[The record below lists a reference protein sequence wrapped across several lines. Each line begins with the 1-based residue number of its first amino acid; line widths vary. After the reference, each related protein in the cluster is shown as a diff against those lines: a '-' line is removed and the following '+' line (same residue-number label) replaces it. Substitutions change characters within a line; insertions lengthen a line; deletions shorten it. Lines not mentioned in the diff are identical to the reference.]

1 MLGNSG
7 WLSYVRGDY
16 RIGENIEGWGINAG
30 LRYQFSPER
39 RGSIKDAPVALYA
52 YNWTGPYIGA
62 FLGTTWGS
70 EQWTFDNGTGSMVKP
85 DFAGTTGGG
94 QVGYNIQFGKTVV
107 GIEGEYGVANARGG
121 FSCPNMNFFTCEA
134 DTNRMAM
141 LTGRLGL
148 TWGRA
153 LIYGKAGLVGGEV
166 TAGTKLNT
174 PTNPFG
180 PILFTPPL
188 STTNWQLGWTVGGGV
203 EFALTDRWSA
213 KAEYMHY
220 DLGRDTFTTF
230 TGDPGT
236 RVETTGD
243 TVRIGLNMHLHPV
256 QREMPLK

>member
-1 MLGNSG
+1 
-7 WLSYVRGDY
+7 
-16 RIGENIEGWGINAG
+16 
-30 LRYQFSPER
+30 
-39 RGSIKDAPVALYA
+39 
-52 YNWTGPYIGA
+52 
-62 FLGTTWGS
+62 
-70 EQWTFDNGTGSMVKP
+70 
-85 DFAGTTGGG
+85 
-94 QVGYNIQFGKTVV
+94 
-107 GIEGEYGVANARGG
+107 
-121 FSCPNMNFFTCEA
+121 MNFFTCEA

>member
-1 MLGNSG
+1 
-7 WLSYVRGDY
+7 
-16 RIGENIEGWGINAG
+16 
-30 LRYQFSPER
+30 
-39 RGSIKDAPVALYA
+39 
-52 YNWTGPYIGA
+52 
-62 FLGTTWGS
+62 
-70 EQWTFDNGTGSMVKP
+70 MVKP

-153 LIYGKAGLVGGEV
+153 LILREGWSRWWRSYGGDQTKYADQSIRSNPLYPAVVDNQLATRLDRRRRCRIRTNGSLVCESR
-166 TAGTKLNT
+166 
-174 PTNPFG
+174 
-180 PILFTPPL
+180 IY
-188 STTNWQLGWTVGGGV
+188 
-203 EFALTDRWSA
+203 ALRLRSGRV
-213 KAEYMHY
+213 H
-220 DLGRDTFTTF
+220 DLHGRSWYACR
-230 TGDPGT
+230 P
-236 RVETTGD
+236 TGD